1 MLTGG
6 PGDSALR
13 RNAGLAHGMT
23 SAVAAAFAAAQ
34 GMVDRVHRLG
44 SGVGTNA
51 HMAGSSGFADADVD
65 PIQIS
70 KLADGGTA
78 GAANSSHFAGRQN
91 DDGPFA
97 FAGSEPADAAGGTD
111 HLAALAGV

>member
-44 SGVGTNA
+44 PGVGTNA
-51 HMAGSSGFADADVD
+51 HVAGSSGLADADVD

-70 KLADGGTA
+70 KLADGGAT

-91 DDGPFA
+91 NHCPFT
-97 FAGSEPADAAGGTD
+97 FASAETADAAGG
-111 HLAALAGV
+111 A